1 MKVIRLRKIDSELKE
16 ANYLAYC
23 QSLTDTERIAFLE
36 KLSADMWDIW
46 RANPDNLHRLEKI
59 DETKPARIQRLRKF
73 NKHPEAH

>member
-16 ANYLAYC
+16 ANYLAHC

-46 RANPDNLHRLEKI
+46 HANPDNLRNLEKI
-59 DETKPARIQRLRKF
+59 DETKPIRIQRLRKF
-73 NKHPEAH
+73 TRQL